1 MGGRGRE
8 RYKRRVDN
16 TSMRERERERER
28 EKGERNK
35 SSERGRRVDRKSKVS
50 TPTHPIANRIRR
62 QSKRKNV
69 GLKPVALSLR
79 DLWRLVQDSASI
91 SHRLVKISY
100 SRDAIVCDFRIVCP
114 TADQDVGGLDITV
127 DDAHGVKVLNPRGA
141 FLRTRWGGEGG

>member
-28 EKGERNK
+28 RAKQVE
-35 SSERGRRVDRKSKVS
+35 RKSKVS

-141 FLRTRWGGEGG
+141 FLRTRGGGEFASLARR